1 MNKILRSYRFDEHT
15 LNLIDEM
22 RVALHLSNN
31 SDVLRKSLTL
41 LKLAVDNQNTGG
53 TIVLKNASCEKEVVL

>member
-15 LNLIDEM
+15 LDLIDELK
-22 RVALHLSNN
+22 VALHLSNN

-41 LKLAVDNQNTGG
+41 LKLAVDNQATGG
-53 TIVLKNASCEKEVVL
+53 AIVLKNAGCEKEVVL